1 MKKSLLRRTFNR
13 LKQPLVNPQRRG
25 YEFEKLIFDFLD
37 SEELSPSAS
46 YRTQGEQIDGFFEF
60 ENRFYLLEAKWT
72 EPVSVSEVYVFRAK
86 VEGKLSGTLG
96 IFISMLD
103 YTADVPTVLRY
114 GKEVNVILF
123 NGKDI
128 ELALSDDSSFEMV
141 LKSKLRRAAQY
152 GEVYY
157 PYDIHLHSTKR

>member
-1 MKKSLLRRTFNR
+1 M
-13 LKQPLVNPQRRG
+13 
-25 YEFEKLIFDFLD
+25 
-37 SEELSPSAS
+37 
-46 YRTQGEQIDGFFEF
+46 
-60 ENRFYLLEAKWT
+60 
-72 EPVSVSEVYVFRAK
+72 
-86 VEGKLSGTLG
+86 EGKLSGTLG

-114 GKEVNVILF
+114 GKEVNVLLF

-128 ELALSDDSSFEMV
+128 ELALNDDYSFGMV
-141 LKSKLRRAAQY
+141 LKSKLRRAAQH

>member
-25 YEFEKLIFDFLD
+25 YEFEKLIFNFLD
-37 SEELSPSAS
+37 FEALSPSAS

-86 VEGKLSGTLG
+86 VEGKLSNTLG

-103 YTADVPTVLRY
+103 LY
-114 GKEVNVILF
+114 
-123 NGKDI
+123 
-128 ELALSDDSSFEMV
+128 
-141 LKSKLRRAAQY
+141 RRCSYCAAVWQR
-152 GEVYY
+152 
-157 PYDIHLHSTKR
+157 S